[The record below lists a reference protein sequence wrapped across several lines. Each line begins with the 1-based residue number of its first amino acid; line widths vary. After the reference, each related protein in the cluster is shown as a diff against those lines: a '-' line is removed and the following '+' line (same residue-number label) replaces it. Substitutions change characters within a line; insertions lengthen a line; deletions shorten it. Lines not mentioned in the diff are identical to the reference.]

1 MTYEGGYEYKRSQRE
16 HSSLQRAV
24 ERASSRHYWGSSGI
38 GFATA
43 QQFVRE
49 GAYVFLTGRRQ
60 AELEFSANGANSPT
74 PAFAKSVSTW
84 PFSRLTVM
92 TISTSYSM

>member
-24 ERASSRHYWGSSGI
+24 EREVAVITGGSSGI

-60 AELEFSANGANSPT
+60 AELEFPLMAPT
-74 PAFAKSVSTW
+74 LPRRRLQERVDMALL
-84 PFSRLTVM
+84 PFDSDDHFDKLFM
-92 TISTSYSM
+92 